1 MNPKAILDLP
11 KSYPAFLEEV
21 KTRIRESQ
29 IKAAMAVNQELIKL
43 HWWLGREIVL
53 RQETEKW
60 GSQAIERFCKDLQS
74 HFPGLQGFSRTNI
87 FYMRSFYLTY
97 EIVQRPVGQLEIPPS
112 FCLNIPWGHN
122 ISLLQK
128 IKTLQEREW
137 YARAAIE
144 HGWSRPVLEHWIESG
159 LYQRKGKAPNN
170 FQKALPSPQSD
181 LAEQTIRDPYNFDF
195 MTIIKEAREKEI
207 EDGLMVHIQKF
218 LLELGSGFAFVG
230 RQVPLRVGDEDFY
243 IDLLF
248 YHMKLRCYFV
258 IELKAVPFK
267 PEFTGQM
274 NFYLSVVDDILKNP
288 GDNRSIGLILCKS
301 KKSLTVKYAL
311 DGVLSP
317 IGVAS
322 YETALADSL
331 PSDLKA
337 SLPSIEEIEA
347 ETTLYTEK
355 AKLLGN
361 KFNQMTYED
370 YIAQIAYDD
379 EAKIFHGEVIGLN
392 DVITFQGKS
401 IAELQ
406 EAFQAS
412 VKDYLALCA
421 ESNPNVDELN
431 MSSNSRQ

>member
-1 MNPKAILDLP
+1 VQKPGFCGELP
-11 KSYPAFLEEV
+11 
-21 KTRIRESQ
+21 
-29 IKAAMAVNQELIKL
+29 
-43 HWWLGREIVL
+43 
-53 RQETEKW
+53 
-60 GSQAIERFCKDLQS
+60 
-74 HFPGLQGFSRTNI
+74 
-87 FYMRSFYLTY
+87 MRA
-97 EIVQRPVGQLEIPPS
+97 
-112 FCLNIPWGHN
+112 
-122 ISLLQK
+122 ISLQH
-128 IKTLQEREW
+128 ITD
-137 YARAAIE
+137 YAT
-144 HGWSRPVLEHWIESG
+144 
-159 LYQRKGKAPNN
+159 Y
-170 FQKALPSPQSD
+170 
-181 LAEQTIRDPYNFDF
+181 
-195 MTIIKEAREKEI
+195 
-207 EDGLMVHIQKF
+207 
-218 LLELGSGFAFVG
+218 
-230 RQVPLRVGDEDFY
+230 
-243 IDLLF
+243 
-248 YHMKLRCYFV
+248 
-258 IELKAVPFK
+258 ELKAVPFK

-274 NFYLSVVDDILKNP
+274 NFYLSVVDDKMKNP

-331 PSDLKA
+331 PTDLKA

-401 IAELQ
+401 IEELQ
-406 EAFQAS
+406 RAFKAS

-421 ESNPNVDELN
+421 ESNPTISAASHRSTAEGCIG
-431 MSSNSRQ
+431 SNPTL